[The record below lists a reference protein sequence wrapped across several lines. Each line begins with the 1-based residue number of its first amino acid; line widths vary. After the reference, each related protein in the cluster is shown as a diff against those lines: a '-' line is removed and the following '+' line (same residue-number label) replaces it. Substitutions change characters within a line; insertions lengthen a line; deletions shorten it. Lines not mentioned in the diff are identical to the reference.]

1 MFNSDGTIQEVAY
14 FDSEE
19 AETWVKVE
27 IEGEGNFLS
36 YSNVCPIKCLLNG
49 AGAGFEWVDNGKLA
63 LNLPWTEET
72 CGLSSVAFLF

>member
-27 IEGEGNFLS
+27 IEGGGNFLS

-49 AGAGFEWVDNGKLA
+49 AGAGFEWVDNGKLT